1 MKKINLL
8 FLSFICFFLLSACN
22 QTDDDWKR
30 VASISYSSVCGRNST
45 HNTQV
50 VLHMI
55 NVNFMTERAFLEAE
69 KKYESLGLLNQ
80 MHLIHVSGVFIRTP
94 ITPLNNDRTHLF
106 QHLEIGKTYLG
117 FSITGALSDRFE
129 FFSFEVYEIE
139 IRYLYIKLPSD
150 REISIRNHRFHY
162 TRAVTEFTITYF
174 I

>member
-8 FLSFICFFLLSACN
+8 FLSFICLFLLSACN
-22 QTDDDWKR
+22 QTDDNWKR
-30 VASISYSSVCGRNST
+30 VASISYNSICGRNST

-50 VLHMI
+50 VLHMT
-55 NVNFMTERAFLEAE
+55 NVNFLTEREYFAAE
-69 KKYESLGLLNQ
+69 KNYESLGLLDQ
-80 MHLIHVSGVFIRTP
+80 MFLMHISGVFIRTP

-106 QHLEIGKTYLG
+106 QHLEIGQIYLG

-129 FFSFEVYEIE
+129 FFSFEVCEIE
-139 IRYLYIKLPSD
+139 IRYLYIKLVSD
-150 REISIRNHRFHY
+150 REISIRNHRFNY